1 MQTTERNFARRQTTA
16 TATAFNRF
24 AGICAVLGGIVSL
37 GYAISFVIITRL
49 SSSLGNTLS
58 ALSLLL
64 GGLLALVTLVALY
77 STVKQAM
84 PEYALVAVMFSLAG
98 AFGAT
103 IHGGYDL
110 ANNINPPTTS
120 TDLPSAID
128 PRGLLTFGL
137 ASLGL
142 FLFAGIIGRN
152 RAFPKFLVYLSYLL
166 AALLLVVYLGR
177 LIILDANNP
186 AIVVPAALAGFIINP
201 LWYITVG
208 IALLR
213 NK

>member
-1 MQTTERNFARRQTTA
+1 M
-16 TATAFNRF
+16 
-24 AGICAVLGGIVSL
+24 V
-37 GYAISFVIITRL
+37 
-49 SSSLGNTLS
+49 TLS
-58 ALSLLL
+58 AL
-64 GGLLALVTLVALY
+64 Y
-77 STVKQAM
+77 SSVKQST
-84 PEYALVAVMFSLAG
+84 PEYALTALMFSLAG
-98 AFGAT
+98 ALGAT

-128 PRGLLTFGL
+128 PRGLVTFGL

-166 AALLLVVYLGR
+166 AVLLLVVYLGR

-186 AIVVPAALAGFIINP
+186 AIVAPAVLAGFIINP

-213 NK
+213 KK